1 MKKEYDFSKGKRGPV
16 IAQRRDTVI
25 DQALILAAGHG
36 SRLRDHVPVTHKALV
51 QVEGEPLLVRTCRM
65 LEQSGLREVVVVT
78 GHCGADVW
86 RMCNGSCPMGF
97 RCWRRPRCWRR
108 NSCY

>member
-1 MKKEYDFSKGKRGPV
+1 M
-16 IAQRRDTVI
+16 I

-51 QVEGEPLLVRTCRM
+51 QIEDEPLLVRTCRM

-78 GHCGADVW
+78 GPLRRGCVCGSERGEWSGDRAAICRESAMEAIQWDFGVGGD
-86 RMCNGSCPMGF
+86 RGA
-97 RCWRRPRCWRR
+97 R
-108 NSCY
+108 